1 MRSLETAHIA
11 GCGWCFTSEDVES
24 LSCTTGPGGRIVK
37 GEGTVRSFGTPF
49 ASALLDRLMAV
60 CDDEKGASM
69 NLWLRLIRVG
79 IGAQRRSPLGADG
92 ESVIRLRVWPH
103 DLDMW
108 GHVNGGR
115 YLTMS
120 DLGRLDFSIR
130 SGLFKIVRRQHWTMP
145 IATAGLQFLRPLRLF
160 QTCELHTRVVGW
172 DNKWWYLETKFVRK
186 GRTVATV
193 VAKAVVRGPDGTITP
208 KRLLELLG
216 GDPEPFPVPE
226 HIRRWV
232 EADVI
237 VT

>member
-1 MRSLETAHIA
+1 M
-11 GCGWCFTSEDVES
+11 V
-24 LSCTTGPGGRIVK
+24 
-37 GEGTVRSFGTPF
+37 
-49 ASALLDRLMAV
+49 V

-69 NLWLRLIRVG
+69 NLWLRLIRVWLV
-79 IGAQRRSPLGADG
+79 AQRRSPLGADG
-92 ESVIRLRVWPH
+92 ESVIRIGVWPH
-103 DLDMW
+103 DLDLW

-145 IATAGLQFLRPLRLF
+145 MATAGLQFLRPLRLF
-160 QTCELHTRVVGW
+160 QTCELHTQVVSW
-172 DNKWWYLETKFVRK
+172 DDKWWYLETKFVRK

-193 VAKAVVRGPDGTITP
+193 VAKAAVRGPDGTITP

-216 GDPEPFPVPE
+216 ADYEPFPVPE

-232 EADVI
+232 EAEVI
-237 VT
+237 ATYPVSRVLWNVHSPMAASMSPGS